1 MKKMLLLFLF
11 VGLTSFTADK
21 DVYLCQ
27 SKNAKRY
34 HFDKDCQGLKNCKSE
49 IVKVTLSEAQKQ
61 GKTICGYED

>member
-1 MKKMLLLFLF
+1 MKKLIFFIGMIA
-11 VGLTSFTADK
+11 LTSFTADK

-61 GKTICGYED
+61 GKTICG